1 MSIAK
6 AIHHPFA
13 TGALPLPPAGAG
25 FILNAEADSALP
37 PGLRGLVAVTG
48 FKPAHDTLAAAGFRV
63 EKALPPGDY
72 QTGLCLMTKHK
83 AQSLAAIAQAW
94 NALPVGGRL
103 VCCGDND
110 TGVASLMKAVKDNL
124 GEIESLSKH
133 HARVFWLTKP
143 DGPAPAILAQWQAEG
158 QPRLVTAT
166 GFIAGPGMH
175 GWNKIDVGSRLLAD
189 QFPGAIRGRVADL
202 GAGWGYLSSALLRSG
217 AKVAGLDL
225 FEADAA
231 SLAAAEANLAPLSG
245 GSTVLKY
252 HWADVTAGLP
262 RGRFDVIITNPP
274 FHTGKATDVTLGS
287 QFIARAAEGLASG
300 GTLLLVA
307 NKHLPYEA
315 VFDQHFKSRR
325 TVAEADGFKVIE
337 GKR

>member
-6 AIHHPFA
+6 AIHHPF
-13 TGALPLPPAGAG
+13 TTRQLPLPPPGTG
-25 FILNAEADSALP
+25 FILNAEADS
-37 PGLRGLVAVTG
+37 GLSPDLLGLICVTG
-48 FKPAHDTLAAAGFRV
+48 FKPAHDALTAAGFRV
-63 EKALPPGDY
+63 AQNLPAGDY

-83 AQSLAAIAQAW
+83 AQSLAAIARAW
-94 NALPVGGRL
+94 AALPVGGLL
-103 VCCGDND
+103 VCSGDND
-110 TGVASLMKAVKDNL
+110 TGVTSLMKATKDAL
-124 GEIESLSKH
+124 GAIDSLSKYH
-133 HARVFWLTKP
+133 SRVFWLTKA
-143 DGPAPAILAQWQAEG
+143 DGPAPAILSDWLAGGETRPVA
-158 QPRLVTAT
+158 AT

-175 GWNKIDVGSRLLAD
+175 GWNKVDVGSRLLAA
-189 QFPGAIRGRVADL
+189 QFPGSIRGRVADL
-202 GAGWGYLSSALLRSG
+202 GAGWGYLSAALLRSG

-225 FEADAA
+225 YEADAA
-231 SLAAAEANLAPLSG
+231 SLAAAQANLAALDG
-245 GSTVLKY
+245 GATVLKY

-274 FHTGKATDVTLGS
+274 FHAGKATDVTLGS
-287 QFIARAAEGLASG
+287 QFITRAAEGLASG

-325 TVAEADGFKVIE
+325 TVAEGDGFKVIE

>member
-13 TGALPLPPAGAG
+13 AGLLPLPASG

-37 PGLRGLVAVTG
+37 PALLPLTCVTG
-48 FKPAHDTLAAAGFRV
+48 FKPAHDALTLAGFRV
-63 EKALPPGDY
+63 VQTLPPGDY
-72 QTGLCLMTKHK
+72 QAGLCLLTKHK
-83 AQSLAAIAQAW
+83 AGSLAAIAQAW
-94 NALPVGGRL
+94 HALPVGGLL

-110 TGVASLMKAVKDNL
+110 TGVASLMKAAKDAF
-124 GEIESLSKH
+124 GEVESLSKH
-133 HARVFWLTKP
+133 HARTFWLHKA
-143 DGPAPAILAQWQAEG
+143 DGPAPAVLADWRAG
-158 QPRLVTAT
+158 GAVRAVAAT
-166 GFIAGPGMH
+166 GFTAGPGMH
-175 GWNKIDVGSRLLAD
+175 GWNKIDIGSRLLAA

-202 GAGWGYLSSALLRSG
+202 GAGWGYLSAELLRAAPG
-217 AKVAGLDL
+217 RVTGLDL

-231 SLAAAEANLAPLSG
+231 SLAAAAVNVAPLAG
-245 GSTVLKY
+245 DTVLKY

-274 FHTGKATDVTLGS
+274 FHAGKATDVTLGS
-287 QFIARAAEGLASG
+287 QFIARAAEGLAPG

-315 VFDQHFKSRR
+315 VLEKHFKSRR